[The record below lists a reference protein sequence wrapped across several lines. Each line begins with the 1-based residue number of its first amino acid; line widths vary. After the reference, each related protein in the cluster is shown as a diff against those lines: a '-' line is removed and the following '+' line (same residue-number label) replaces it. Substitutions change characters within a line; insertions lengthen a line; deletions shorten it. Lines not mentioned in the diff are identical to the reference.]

1 MIRRRAFGL
10 RPRLLAAL
18 VFTSVVT
25 LAVAALA
32 LLPPLQARLTD
43 QAANDLENATRTDAP
58 LFHDAIVGN
67 LKNTKRAR
75 QSPEDRLSSLSGAI
89 SAAPSGCACA
99 PTRASSSPAPSRA
112 QRRSSTPT
120 SRAAQLPRNEI
131 LNAITN
137 PAERTVRRDN
147 QVIVV
152 EPIDVP
158 DDLSLNPV
166 RGVGVSGD
174 PSGDFVLVTLKPLT
188 DVTTAVGQV
197 RNAFLA
203 AAAVGLLVAVLL
215 GIGLATGIGRRL
227 ARLRAAAVRVAAEG
241 TDAPTPRDDGRDE
254 VGDLARA
261 LATMQRELRR
271 QEAARRSFVAT
282 ASHELRT
289 PLTSLQGTIELLD
302 EDLRDGRLDQEDAR
316 RQVQSAQRELRRLAR
331 LAGEL
336 LDLSRL
342 DADVALRDEPVE
354 LGELSRAVAAEF
366 ELRAAEA
373 DVELR
378 VPAPPGP
385 CWGSGDPGAVARV
398 VRILIDNA
406 LRHAPSASTVR
417 VRARL
422 PRGDGDGRRRRR
434 RARGPPRRS
443 RAHLRALRARQ
454 RAVAARAA
462 SAWAWPSA
470 ASWRARWAASCAS
483 RIPRAGRASSSISRS
498 SCPPAR
504 IPSRRP
510 SPRRTCLDGYM
521 PVWLCSMTCT
531 APTRSSTTVPR

>member
-1 MIRRRAFGL
+1 M
-10 RPRLLAAL
+10 
-18 VFTSVVT
+18 
-25 LAVAALA
+25 
-32 LLPPLQARLTD
+32 
-43 QAANDLENATRTDAP
+43 
-58 LFHDAIVGN
+58 
-67 LKNTKRAR
+67 
-75 QSPEDRLSSLSGAI
+75 
-89 SAAPSGCACA
+89 
-99 PTRASSSPAPSRA
+99 
-112 QRRSSTPT
+112 
-120 SRAAQLPRNEI
+120 
-131 LNAITN
+131 
-137 PAERTVRRDN
+137 
-147 QVIVV
+147 
-152 EPIDVP
+152 
-158 DDLSLNPV
+158 
-166 RGVGVSGD
+166 
-174 PSGDFVLVTLKPLT
+174 TLKPLT

-241 TDAPTPRDDGRDE
+241 TDAPTPRDDGLDE

-354 LGELSRAVAAEF
+354 LGEVSRAVAAEF

-373 DVELR
+373 DVELQ

-417 VRARL
+417 VVPAYHGETATVAVDDDGPGVLPADRERIFVRFERGSAPSGESGFGLGLAIGRELARKMGGELRLADSESGASFVLDL
-422 PRGDGDGRRRRR
+422 PIQL
-434 RARGPPRRS
+434 P
-443 RAHLRALRARQ
+443 
-454 RAVAARAA
+454 
-462 SAWAWPSA
+462 
-470 ASWRARWAASCAS
+470 
-483 RIPRAGRASSSISRS
+483 AGSHPEPEAEAT
-498 SCPPAR
+498 P
-504 IPSRRP
+504 
-510 SPRRTCLDGYM
+510 YM
-521 PVWLCSMTCT
+521 S
-531 APTRSSTTVPR
+531 

>member
-1 MIRRRAFGL
+1 VIRRRAFGL

-32 LLPPLQARLTD
+32 LLPPLQQRLTD
-43 QAANDLENATRTDAP
+43 QAASDLENATRTDAP
-58 LFHDAIVGN
+58 LFHDAIVGS
-67 LKNTKRAR
+67 LRSTRRAG
-75 QSPEDRLSSLSGAI
+75 QSTEERLSSLSTAIANRADTLRLRTDARVIVASSVPGAAPIFDTDFAGSALPRGEILSAI
-89 SAAPSGCACA
+89 SDPV
-99 PTRASSSPAPSRA
+99 
-112 QRRSSTPT
+112 
-120 SRAAQLPRNEI
+120 
-131 LNAITN
+131 
-137 PAERTVRRDN
+137 ERTVRRDN

-158 DDLSLNPV
+158 NDVSLNPV
-166 RGVGVSGD
+166 RIRNTD
-174 PSGDFVLVTLKPLT
+174 LSGDFMLVTLKPLS
-188 DVTTAVGQV
+188 DVTSAVGQV

-241 TDAPTPRDDGRDE
+241 TDAPTPRDDGLDE

-271 QEAARRSFVAT
+271 QELARRSFVAT

-331 LAGEL
+331 LASEL

-354 LGELSRAVAAEF
+354 LGELCRAVAAEF
-366 ELRAAEA
+366 ELRAGEA
-373 DVELR
+373 DIELE

-398 VRILIDNA
+398 VRILLDNA

-417 VRARL
+417 VVPAYHGEKATVSVDDEGPGVLPEDRERIFQRFERGSAPSGESGFGLGLAIGRELARKMGGELRLADTESGASFVLDL
-422 PRGDGDGRRRRR
+422 PIQL
-434 RARGPPRRS
+434 P
-443 RAHLRALRARQ
+443 
-454 RAVAARAA
+454 
-462 SAWAWPSA
+462 
-470 ASWRARWAASCAS
+470 
-483 RIPRAGRASSSISRS
+483 AGSHPEPEAQAE
-498 SCPPAR
+498 PTP
-504 IPSRRP
+504 
-510 SPRRTCLDGYM
+510 YM
-521 PVWLCSMTCT
+521 S
-531 APTRSSTTVPR
+531 

>member
-1 MIRRRAFGL
+1 VIRRRAFGL

-32 LLPPLQARLTD
+32 LLPPLQQRLTD
-43 QAANDLENATRTDAP
+43 QAASDLENATRTDAP
-58 LFHDAIVGN
+58 LFHDAIVGS
-67 LKNTKRAR
+67 LRRTKRAG
-75 QSPEDRLSSLSGAI
+75 QSPEERLSDLSGAI
-89 SAAPSGCACA
+89 ANRAFRLRLRTDARVIVASSVPGAAPIFDTDFAGSA
-99 PTRASSSPAPSRA
+99 
-112 QRRSSTPT
+112 
-120 SRAAQLPRNEI
+120 LPRGEI
-131 LNAITN
+131 LSAITD
-137 PAERTVRRDN
+137 PLERTVRRDN

-158 DDLSLNPV
+158 NDVSLNPV
-166 RGVGVSGD
+166 RNAD
-174 PSGDFVLVTLKPLT
+174 LSGDFMLVTRKPLT
-188 DVTTAVGQV
+188 DVNTAVGQV

-215 GIGLATGIGRRL
+215 GIGLATTIGRRL

-241 TDAPTPRDDGRDE
+241 TDAPTPRDDGLDE

-289 PLTSLQGTIELLD
+289 PLTSLQGTIELLE
-302 EDLRDGRLDQEDAR
+302 EDLRDGNLDQEDAR
-316 RQVQSAQRELRRLAR
+316 RQVQFAQRELRRLAR
-331 LAGEL
+331 LASEL

-354 LGELSRAVAAEF
+354 LGELCRAVAAEF
-366 ELRAAEA
+366 ELRAGEA
-373 DVELR
+373 DVELN

-398 VRILIDNA
+398 VRILLDNA

-417 VRARL
+417 VVPAYHGEMATVAVDDDGPGVLPADRERIFVRFERGSAPSGESGFGLGLAIGRELARKMGGELRLADSERGASFVLDL
-422 PRGDGDGRRRRR
+422 PIQL
-434 RARGPPRRS
+434 P
-443 RAHLRALRARQ
+443 
-454 RAVAARAA
+454 
-462 SAWAWPSA
+462 
-470 ASWRARWAASCAS
+470 
-483 RIPRAGRASSSISRS
+483 AGSHPDAEAE
-498 SCPPAR
+498 PTP
-504 IPSRRP
+504 
-510 SPRRTCLDGYM
+510 YM
-521 PVWLCSMTCT
+521 S
-531 APTRSSTTVPR
+531 

>member
-1 MIRRRAFGL
+1 VIRRRAFGL

-18 VFTSVVT
+18 VFTSIVT

-32 LLPPLQARLTD
+32 LLPPLQQRLSD
-43 QAANDLENATRTDAP
+43 QAASDLENATRTDAP
-58 LFHDAIVGN
+58 LFNDAIVTS
-67 LKNTKRAR
+67 LKSTKRAG
-75 QSPEDRLSSLSGAI
+75 QSPEDRLSSLSTAI
-89 SAAPSGCACA
+89 ANRAFTLRLRTDARVILASSVPGAAPIFDTDVAGSA
-99 PTRASSSPAPSRA
+99 
-112 QRRSSTPT
+112 
-120 SRAAQLPRNEI
+120 LPHNEI
-131 LNAITN
+131 LSAISD
-137 PAERTVRRDN
+137 PLERTVRRDN

-158 DDLSLNPV
+158 NDVSLNPI
-166 RGVGVSGD
+166 RARNTD
-174 PSGDFVLVTLKPLT
+174 LSGDFVLVTLKPLT

-215 GIGLATGIGRRL
+215 GIGLATTIGRRL

-241 TDAPTPRDDGRDE
+241 TDAPTPRDDGLDE

-302 EDLRDGRLDQEDAR
+302 EDLRDGNLDQEDAR
-316 RQVQSAQRELRRLAR
+316 RQVQGAQRELRRLAR
-331 LAGEL
+331 LASEL

-354 LGELSRAVAAEF
+354 LGELCRAVAAEF
-366 ELRAAEA
+366 ELRAGEA
-373 DVELR
+373 DVELH

-398 VRILIDNA
+398 VRILLDNA
-406 LRHAPSASTVR
+406 LRHAPSSSTVR
-417 VRARL
+417 VVPAYHGEAATVSVDDDGPGVLVEDRERIFERFQRGSAPSGESGFGLGLAIGRELARKMGGELRLADSQSGASFVLDL
-422 PRGDGDGRRRRR
+422 PIQL
-434 RARGPPRRS
+434 P
-443 RAHLRALRARQ
+443 
-454 RAVAARAA
+454 
-462 SAWAWPSA
+462 
-470 ASWRARWAASCAS
+470 
-483 RIPRAGRASSSISRS
+483 AGSYPEPDAQAE
-498 SCPPAR
+498 PTP
-504 IPSRRP
+504 
-510 SPRRTCLDGYM
+510 YM
-521 PVWLCSMTCT
+521 S
-531 APTRSSTTVPR
+531 

>member
-1 MIRRRAFGL
+1 VIRRRAFGL

-18 VFTSVVT
+18 VFTSIVT

-32 LLPPLQARLTD
+32 LLPPLQERLTD

-58 LFHDAIVGN
+58 LFHDAIVSN
-67 LKNTKRAR
+67 LRSTKRSR
-75 QSPEDRLSSLSGAI
+75 QSPEDRLASLSGAI
-89 SAAPSGCACA
+89 SNRAFRLRLRTDARVIVASAVPGAPPIFDTDFAGSA
-99 PTRASSSPAPSRA
+99 
-112 QRRSSTPT
+112 
-120 SRAAQLPRNEI
+120 LPRNEI
-131 LNAITN
+131 LSAITD
-137 PAERTVRRDN
+137 PLERTVRRDN

-158 DDLSLNPV
+158 NDVSLNPV
-166 RGVGVSGD
+166 SNAD
-174 PSGDFVLVTLKPLT
+174 LSGDFMLVTLKPLT

-241 TDAPTPRDDGRDE
+241 TDAPTPRDDGLDE

-289 PLTSLQGTIELLD
+289 PLTSLQGTIELLE
-302 EDLRDGRLDQEDAR
+302 EDLRDGNLDQEDAR
-316 RQVQSAQRELRRLAR
+316 RQVQFAQRELRRLAR
-331 LAGEL
+331 LASEL

-342 DADVALRDEPVE
+342 DADVELRDEPVE
-354 LGELSRAVAAEF
+354 LGELCRAVAAEF
-366 ELRAAEA
+366 ELRAAEGE
-373 DVELR
+373 VELE

-385 CWGSGDPGAVARV
+385 CWGSGDPGAVARA

-417 VRARL
+417 VVPAYHGEKATVAVDDDGPGVLPADRERIFVRFERGSAPSGESGFGLGLAIGRELARKMGGELRLADSESGASFVLEL
-422 PRGDGDGRRRRR
+422 PIQL
-434 RARGPPRRS
+434 P
-443 RAHLRALRARQ
+443 
-454 RAVAARAA
+454 
-462 SAWAWPSA
+462 
-470 ASWRARWAASCAS
+470 
-483 RIPRAGRASSSISRS
+483 AGSHPEQEAE
-498 SCPPAR
+498 PTP
-504 IPSRRP
+504 
-510 SPRRTCLDGYM
+510 YM
-521 PVWLCSMTCT
+521 S
-531 APTRSSTTVPR
+531 

>member
-1 MIRRRAFGL
+1 VIRRRAFGL

-32 LLPPLQARLTD
+32 LLPPLQHRLTD

-58 LFHDAIVGN
+58 LFRDAIVGD
-67 LKNTKRAR
+67 LKATKRTR
-75 QSPEDRLSSLSGAI
+75 QSPEDRLTSLSGAI
-89 SAAPSGCACA
+89 SNRAFRLRLRTDARVIVASAVPGAAPIFDTDFAGSA
-99 PTRASSSPAPSRA
+99 
-112 QRRSSTPT
+112 
-120 SRAAQLPRNEI
+120 LPRTEI
-131 LNAITN
+131 LNAITD

-158 DDLSLNPV
+158 DDLSPNPV
-166 RGVGVSGD
+166 RGVGLPRSD
-174 PSGDFVLVTLKPLT
+174 LSGDFVLVTLKPLT
-188 DVTTAVGQV
+188 DVTTAVGKV

-241 TDAPTPRDDGRDE
+241 TDAPTPRDDGLDE

-354 LGELSRAVAAEF
+354 LGEVSRAVAAEF
-366 ELRAAEA
+366 ELRAAES
-373 DVELR
+373 DVELQ

-398 VRILIDNA
+398 LRILIDNA

-417 VRARL
+417 VVPAYHGETATVAIDDDGPGVLPADRERIFVRFERGSAPSGESGFGLGLAIGRELARKMGGELRLADTESGASFVLDL
-422 PRGDGDGRRRRR
+422 PIQL
-434 RARGPPRRS
+434 P
-443 RAHLRALRARQ
+443 
-454 RAVAARAA
+454 
-462 SAWAWPSA
+462 
-470 ASWRARWAASCAS
+470 
-483 RIPRAGRASSSISRS
+483 AGSHPEPEAE
-498 SCPPAR
+498 PTP
-504 IPSRRP
+504 
-510 SPRRTCLDGYM
+510 YM
-521 PVWLCSMTCT
+521 S
-531 APTRSSTTVPR
+531 